1 MIQQSDWNDH
11 DRGDLHRLADAMC
24 QPAGF
29 SAKELQLSAEVAPQ
43 TGRKPWQGWR
53 GLILLLFLALSTSS
67 SQCSDPPCSCQTLAY
82 LHLVGMAGN
91 ILNFSIS
98 NAPPGSKYDL
108 YFRNSFVG
116 DNWRFR
122 RVCSGI
128 QVDTD
133 GQASFQLRKPD
144 PQQGIFVLLDAGD
157 DDGDGLPNGYE
168 CFFTYN
174 GNYTSCDSGDSDN
187 DGLQDAWEVE
197 YGLNPTKPL
206 GPDSGP
212 PYDPDGGKADPD
224 SDGRDNANE
233 QQSYYAGG
241 PNSWDASYDPLR
253 NPAQPDSQSP
263 YGGPNRPVITISADS
278 DASPQIASFTLTRD
292 LGIGASLSNAPDLT
306 VYYSLGGDLNYSTG
320 DFSLYPSP
328 PEWPRICS
336 AVIKAGQASVA
347 VIAQLAPKIVLEF
360 RALK

>member
-1 MIQQSDWNDH
+1 
-11 DRGDLHRLADAMC
+11 MC

-187 DGLQDAWEVE
+187 DGLQDAWEVAHPGISHPSTFKIYE
-197 YGLNPTKPL
+197 KEIPGEPELHC
-206 GPDSGP
+206 DFIF
-212 PYDPDGGKADPD
+212 
-224 SDGRDNANE
+224 
-233 QQSYYAGG
+233 
-241 PNSWDASYDPLR
+241 
-253 NPAQPDSQSP
+253 
-263 YGGPNRPVITISADS
+263 VSADL
-278 DASPQIASFTLTRD
+278 ARRVRD
-292 LGIGASLSNAPDLT
+292 VRVDQT
-306 VYYSLGGDLNYSTG
+306 T
-320 DFSLYPSP
+320 
-328 PEWPRICS
+328 
-336 AVIKAGQASVA
+336 QASDH
-347 VIAQLAPKIVLEF
+347 QPVLIE
-360 RALK
+360 L